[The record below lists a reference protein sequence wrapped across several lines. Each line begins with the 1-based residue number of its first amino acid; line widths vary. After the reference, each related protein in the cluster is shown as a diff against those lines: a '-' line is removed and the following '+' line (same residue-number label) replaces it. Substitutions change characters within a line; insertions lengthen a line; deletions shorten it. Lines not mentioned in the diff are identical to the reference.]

1 MKPEQIVEATL
12 FASQAPLTSAE
23 LARADEGLSDA
34 VVEQAIQVLRERYE
48 ADEAA
53 FQIYQLGDGY
63 QILTRPEFAPY
74 LERFDSVPRPP
85 HLSAAALES
94 LAIVA
99 YRQPI
104 GRIQIE
110 DVRGVSASSV
120 LRTLLDWELISVVG
134 RGDGLGRPLLY
145 GTTDRFL
152 EHFGLKGLSDLPS
165 PEEFPVE
172 LGATEEQDDSEQL
185 REPEPETEAGPE
197 LAGGSEPD
205 LTPEQEPV
213 SETEPLVDPETV
225 SELSVDPVPAAGFEF
240 VNEQDPESTD
250 AREPPAV
257 GAPSSDTLP

>member
-12 FASQAPLTSAE
+12 FASQTPLTPAE

-34 VVEQAIQVLRERYE
+34 VVEEAIQLLRERYE
-48 ADEAA
+48 TDEAA

-94 LAIVA
+94 LAIIA

-120 LRTLLDWELISVVG
+120 LRTLLDWELVTVVG
-134 RGDGLGRPLLY
+134 RGEGLGRPLLY

-165 PEEFPVE
+165 AEELPVE
-172 LGATEEQDDSEQL
+172 LGAPEDQPDWEPDPEPAPEPL
-185 REPEPETEAGPE
+185 PEPEPAPEPEAESGPAPEPEAESELVAESELEFEHELEAGF
-197 LAGGSEPD
+197 D
-205 LTPEQEPV
+205 
-213 SETEPLVDPETV
+213 
-225 SELSVDPVPAAGFEF
+225 F
-240 VNEQDPESTD
+240 VNEQDPASAD
-250 AREPPAV
+250 AGEHPVV
-257 GAPSSDTLP
+257 GAPSSDSLP